1 MSSIMTKDE
10 YGRAFCK
17 EHNRDICHDCG
28 LDFRDMN
35 RMAEEDAGLKKKR
48 SEVEQTAEMIA
59 VCLYALNG
67 MERMRPRPNE
77 AIFENNRQRLKE
89 YQDKL
94 QSLKDAG
101 EEGVDEALR
110 KACEK
115 QNVSEIQMR
124 GLMQAWSKQN
134 PGKTTMEIGG
144 EETQK
149 LYEQFIAPPVKTSSK
164 PKAEKWTCDY
174 CNKTS
179 IKKLPMCTRC
189 KTVSYC
195 NRECQVAAWKA
206 HKTTCVPIDKEPKS
220 LPQTWAQVESH
231 GGSHVEG
238 KTLEVRAILDESMS
252 RQIFQCKDRV
262 GVVKRIAAYTNDRRI
277 PGLQQGS
284 VIRWKNPRFYYFMDG
299 SSGARIEEEDLPN
312 LKISNR

>member
-1 MSSIMTKDE
+1 MSSIMINDE
-10 YGRAFCK
+10 HGRAFCK

-48 SEVEQTAEMIA
+48 TEVEQTAEMIA

-101 EEGVDEALR
+101 EEGVDEALQN
-110 KACEK
+110 ACEK

-134 PGKTTMEIGG
+134 PGKTTMEIEG

-164 PKAEKWTCDY
+164 SKAEKWTCDY

-195 NRECQVAAWKA
+195 NIGCQVAAGRPTKQHASRSTRSQSPCLRRGRRLKAMVALVWK
-206 HKTTCVPIDKEPKS
+206 
-220 LPQTWAQVESH
+220 
-231 GGSHVEG
+231 
-238 KTLEVRAILDESMS
+238 
-252 RQIFQCKDRV
+252 
-262 GVVKRIAAYTNDRRI
+262 VKRLRCEPYSTKARHGKYFNAKIESVLSKGLLPTPVIDAYLAFSRAVLFAGKILAFTTLWMEAVEPGLKRRI
-277 PGLQQGS
+277 YQ
-284 VIRWKNPRFYYFMDG
+284 I
-299 SSGARIEEEDLPN
+299 
-312 LKISNR
+312 